1 MKMLFK
7 RVLNM
12 SDHNL
17 RSLLILSV
25 MVLVLTISLTTEPT
39 FASVMAGF
47 LSAVGIT
54 TWNIAQL

>member
-1 MKMLFK
+1 MKIIK

-17 RSLLILSV
+17 RSFLILSV
-25 MVLVLTISLTTEPT
+25 MILGLTISLTTEPT
-39 FASVMAGF
+39 FTSVMAGF

-54 TWNIAQL
+54 MWNIAQL